1 MPLYSSYEDDE
12 VTWIWD
18 QAIPEAEVWGLVG
31 PSNVGKRLFTCDV
44 AARISR
50 GWPMPPIDP
59 LDPTHD
65 RTQDR
70 SSGYSIMI
78 HPEDRDFVVKA
89 TLKAAGADLDM
100 IDNMT
105 YPGSGAGGGSSSDTF
120 IIQRDLPRL
129 AKRVKE
135 LGDVHTV
142 FIDPLMATTARTVAF
157 NLQLRQF
164 TINPL
169 QRFAEETG
177 VSICLV
183 HHFNKGVK
191 LDRLE
196 DSINGSAGFTQALRV
211 TNIIMPGDP
220 DPDVKVFSNLNS
232 NIGESGVELARY
244 KIHKDGMDTRLRWK
258 LPPLAI
264 DAGNKETLEAH
275 ILAMLIDARRPISTQ
290 EMAAYLELSHGI
302 VKQMVAKAAREG
314 KLDKIGGKYVPAA
327 AIEAAATR
335 EITY

>member
-12 VTWIWD
+12 VNWVWD
-18 QAIPEAEVWGLVG
+18 QALPEAEVWGLVG

-44 AARISR
+44 VSRISR

-65 RTQDR
+65 GTKDN
-70 SSGYSIMI
+70 SPGYCIMI
-78 HPEDRDFVVKA
+78 HPEDKNFVVKA
-89 TLKAAGADLDM
+89 SLKAAGADLDM

-105 YPGSGAGGGSSSDTF
+105 YPGGGTGGGSASDTF

-135 LGDVHTV
+135 LGDVRMII
-142 FIDPLMATTARTVAF
+142 IDPLMASTVKTVAF
-157 NLQLRQF
+157 NLQLRQH

-169 QRFAEETG
+169 QRFAEEYG
-177 VSICLV
+177 PSMGLV

-196 DSINGSAGFTQALRV
+196 DSINGSAGFVQALRV

-232 NIGESGVELARY
+232 NIGETGVKFAEYR
-244 KIHKDGMDTRLRWK
+244 IFKDGMNTRLRWK
-258 LPPLAI
+258 LPPLEI
-264 DAGNKETLEAH
+264 DAGNKDTLEAH

-290 EMAAYLELSHGI
+290 EMATYLDLSHSI
-302 VKQMVAKAAREG
+302 VRQMVAKAAREG
-314 KLDKIGGKYVPAA
+314 KLEKVRGKYVPAA

-335 EITY
+335 EITF